1 MWVDEIASHLGVS
14 LGRRKDGSAI
24 WRESVGFECPGKR
37 GCHGCHRSGV
47 EDAEKWEIQMGRNF
61 PFKSFRVSGEI
72 KFTSDPPSPISHL
85 NLSGVP
91 KKSSLLVIR
100 RLGR

>member
-1 MWVDEIASHLGVS
+1 M
-14 LGRRKDGSAI
+14 R
-24 WRESVGFECPGKR
+24 FECPGKR
-37 GCHGCHRSGV
+37 GCHGRHRSDV

-61 PFKSFRVSGEI
+61 PFKSFWVFREI

-85 NLSGVP
+85 NISGFP
-91 KKSSLLVIR
+91 EKSSLLVIR